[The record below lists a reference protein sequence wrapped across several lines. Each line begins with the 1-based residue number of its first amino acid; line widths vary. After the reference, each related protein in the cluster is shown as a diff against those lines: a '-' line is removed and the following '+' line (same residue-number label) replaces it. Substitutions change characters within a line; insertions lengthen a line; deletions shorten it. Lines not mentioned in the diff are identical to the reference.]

1 MSRCIIYISCLFVIA
16 LTGCRAGTPPPAAV
30 AEKASVPV
38 AAETAVGATN
48 QTAAAIDPLRE
59 LFTEAR
65 ELLGQGNTNAVLETL
80 EQALDA
86 PELSDDRPAIYQAIT
101 SVMVM
106 DGRVEETKTRLVAS
120 FKAEPDLSISSLGA
134 VRRYYLA
141 QDDRDSAHAWV
152 EQLLGLELEDRMT
165 ATLTTWQAEEYLHR
179 EDGDRVCKIL
189 DGALKSLPAERA
201 VDVVGSVLARVVK
214 AEQVDLLAQI
224 LDLVKGIPDG
234 SPRLVEQAAVYRIE
248 LDAMRGN
255 LPQAIGAFADFIEAG
270 DLAASRYLFR
280 SLSTRAQKQGDRA
293 AVDSLCLAVLDR
305 QEATAEAIQ
314 RVAVTTYCRAAASPE
329 HFSEY
334 PTRITKLLE
343 LGVSPEMIRNPFIG
357 QYRAIIQAGDS
368 GLVRAM
374 IGLAERLST
383 RVDDEQAR
391 DAYLGLALDGYVAM
405 DDYRKAVAMVDKG
418 FRKADSDWQAVMV
431 PKLRAHLAMEEGHTQ
446 EAIQH
451 FREFMRAAAAQTPG
465 SAALAQTLGMNAARI
480 GDLWRGIGE
489 ADKAQAAYVEARA
502 HYSEALKSD
511 RCTPEQKQ
519 LIGEQLARF
528 AAQIDAK

>member
-1 MSRCIIYISCLFVIA
+1 MIRCIICLSCLFVIA
-16 LTGCRAGTPPPAAV
+16 LTGCRPGTPPPAAV

-38 AAETAVGATN
+38 AAEEAGGTTN
-48 QTAAAIDPLRE
+48 QTASAANPLRD

-65 ELLGQGNTNAVLETL
+65 ELLGQGNTNAVLEKL

-86 PELSDDRPAIYQAIT
+86 PELSDDRPTIYKAIT
-101 SVMVM
+101 SVMLM
-106 DGRVEETKTRLVAS
+106 AGRVEETKTRLVAS
-120 FKAEPDLSISSLGA
+120 FKTDPDLSISSLGA
-134 VRRYYLA
+134 VRHYYLS
-141 QDDRDSAHAWV
+141 QDNRDSAHAWV
-152 EQLLGLELEDRMT
+152 EQLLGLALEDGMT

-189 DGALKSLPAERA
+189 DGALKSLPADRA
-201 VDVVGSVLARVVK
+201 VDVVGSVLARVVR

-224 LDLVKGIPDG
+224 LDLVEGVPDG

-280 SLSTRAQKQGDRA
+280 SLSTRAQTQGDRA

-329 HFSEY
+329 HFAEY

-343 LGVSPEMIRNPFIG
+343 LGVSPEMIRHPFVG
-357 QYRAIIQAGDS
+357 QYRAIIQAGDA
-368 GLVRAM
+368 GLARAM
-374 IGLAERLST
+374 IGLAERLSAL
-383 RVDDEQAR
+383 VDDEQAK
-391 DAYLGLALDGYVAM
+391 DAYLGLALDGYVVLG
-405 DDYRKAVAMVDKG
+405 DYRKAVAMVDKG
-418 FRKADSDWQAVMV
+418 FRKADSEWQAVMV

-502 HYSEALKSD
+502 HYNEALKSD
-511 RCTPEQKQ
+511 GQTPEQKK
-519 LIGEQLARF
+519 LIGEKLSHIARQLE
-528 AAQIDAK
+528 AK